1 MIKAVFFD
9 LDSTLI
15 DFIKMKRIASEQAAS
30 AMVDSGLDMDKQV
43 ASQALFTMYLEV
55 GIESE
60 VVFSK
65 FLEKF
70 HGECEAKML
79 SAAINRYLAAKSA
92 FLDPYPRVI
101 PTFIQLIK
109 WGIKLAIVTDAP
121 RLKAWQRL
129 NAMRLN
135 HFFDVVVT
143 FDDTLKRKPH
153 RAPFEN
159 ALKKLNLKPGE
170 CMMVGDW
177 IDRDI
182 EGAKKVGMK
191 TCFARYGWQKALGGD
206 PDKSG
211 ADYVID
217 KFDDILN
224 IIQRENKES

>member
-1 MIKAVFFD
+1 M
-9 LDSTLI
+9 
-15 DFIKMKRIASEQAAS
+15 DFMKMKRIASEQAAS
-30 AMVDSGLDMDKQV
+30 AMVDSGLHMDKQD
-43 ASQALFTMYLEV
+43 ASQALFEMYLDI
-55 GIESE
+55 GIESD
-60 VVFSK
+60 VVFSA

-70 HGECEAKML
+70 HGKREAKML
-79 SAAINRYLAAKSA
+79 SAAINRYLVAKSA

-129 NAMRLN
+129 SAMRLS

-159 ALKKLNLKPGE
+159 ALKKLGLKPEE

-177 IDRDI
+177 IGRDI
-182 EGAKKVGMK
+182 EGAKKVGVK

-206 PDKSG
+206 PNKSG

-217 KFDDILN
+217 KFDEILDV
-224 IIQRENKES
+224 IQREKKES

>member
-1 MIKAVFFD
+1 MY
-9 LDSTLI
+9 
-15 DFIKMKRIASEQAAS
+15 AA
-30 AMVDSGLDMDKQV
+30 
-43 ASQALFTMYLEV
+43 T
-55 GIESE
+55 
-60 VVFSK
+60 
-65 FLEKF
+65 
-70 HGECEAKML
+70 
-79 SAAINRYLAAKSA
+79 SA
-92 FLDPYPRVI
+92 FPLGGNKQPAGAHARPLAMSRFSGFSYMHTCRVI

-129 NAMRLN
+129 NAMRLG

-211 ADYVID
+211 ANYVID

-224 IIQRENKES
+224 IIQRENKGS